1 MRLID
6 ADALPQLRHGGR
18 GGLIHWKDIE
28 NAPTVDAVEVVKDML
43 KGEMRLTDADAVQG
57 EKMSNQRVIEWVPV
71 RERKPHLPGIYLVTA
86 QVFTGDILSMAA
98 YFTPNGFLLDGVIA
112 WAEMPA
118 VWTDE
123 EEQLTLF

>member
-6 ADALPQLRHGGR
+6 ADAL
-18 GGLIHWKDIE
+18 KDKITDYLCFNVICNLCPFSTNDGQCDVESFIE
-28 NAPTVDAVEVVKDML
+28 DAPTV
-43 KGEMRLTDADAVQG
+43 DAVQG

-86 QVFTGDILSMAA
+86 QVFTGDILSTAA
-98 YFTPNGFLLDGVIA
+98 HFTPNGFLLDGVIA

-118 VWTDE
+118 VWIDE
-123 EEQLTLF
+123 QEQLTLF

>member
-6 ADALPQLRHGGR
+6 AD
-18 GGLIHWKDIE
+18 
-28 NAPTVDAVEVVKDML
+28 V
-43 KGEMRLTDADAVQG
+43 VQG
-57 EKMSNQRVIEWVPV
+57 ERTSNQRVIEWVPI

-86 QVFTGDILSMAA
+86 QVFTGDILSLVA

-118 VWTDE
+118 VWIGE
-123 EEQLTLF
+123 QEQLSLF